1 MSNRKIHPKL
11 RNLTEEEI
19 AEWEKQLQELQRDN
33 QNTHKVNTITQGR
46 GWIF

>member
-11 RNLTEEEI
+11 KNLSEEELK
-19 AEWEKQLQELQRDN
+19 AWEKELQRLQRDN
-33 QNTHKVNTITQGR
+33 ENTHKVNTITQGR